1 MIIISYTMFYAYVWS
16 NDRIPLRTVRDLW
29 SDRMM
34 KERRYRIQ
42 TSQEWDR
49 PLVIAQVSDF
59 HNGDAQAVSK
69 VLRRCRPDLIA
80 LTGDLFIGYGSR
92 EADEEKQDENPYGK
106 GFLAYQ
112 ENVLPLVRCC
122 TELAPTYFSLGNHE
136 WVVTES
142 DFAALRAEGLIILD
156 NQWVRDEE
164 RGLVIGGLTS
174 AMMTDFQ
181 RYRRKYG
188 SDADYPHWSR
198 HTDRINLRAK
208 DGWLNGFTRQEGYK
222 ILLSHHPE
230 YWCLRQPMLC
240 KKRIDLV
247 LSGHA
252 HGGQIR
258 LFGRG
263 LYSPGQ
269 GILPRYTGGV
279 FQGRFGTMVVS
290 RGTTN
295 TVPKIPRLFNP
306 AEGVVIECLPKK
318 RLHASH

>member
-1 MIIISYTMFYAYVWS
+1 MI
-16 NDRIPLRTVRDLW
+16 
-29 SDRMM
+29 
-34 KERRYRIQ
+34 ERRYRIQ

-49 PLVIAQVSDF
+49 PLVIVQVSDF
-59 HNGDAQAVSK
+59 HNGDAQAVSE
-69 VLRRCRPDLIA
+69 VLHRCRPDLIA
-80 LTGDLFIGYGSR
+80 LTGDLFIGYGI
-92 EADEEKQDENPYGK
+92 EASDKDPAAGHGSGTGFMSKQES
-106 GFLAYQ
+106 
-112 ENVLPLVRCC
+112 VLPLVRCC

-136 WVVTES
+136 WVATES
-142 DFAALRAEGLIILD
+142 DFKALREEGLVILD

-181 RYRRKYG
+181 RYRRRYG
-188 SDADYPHWSR
+188 PDADYPHWSR
-198 HTDRINLRAK
+198 HTDRINLRTRER
-208 DGWLNGFTRQEGYK
+208 WLKSFTRQEGYK

-240 KKRIDLV
+240 KRRIDLV

-269 GILPRYTGGV
+269 GILPRYAGGV
-279 FQGRFGTMVVS
+279 YQGRFGKMVVS

-295 TVPKIPRLFNP
+295 TVPTIPRLFNP
-306 AEGVVIECLPKK
+306 PEVVVIECLPNK
-318 RLHASH
+318 RLHTSH